1 MAIYLQVEG
10 IEGDVTA
17 EGHEGWIECESL
29 DWGVQ
34 RAIHTP
40 TGRAEGRESAAPS
53 VSEITINK
61 LVDKASPNL
70 FADACVGR
78 ERGVKI
84 DFVRIGEAMQTY
96 LEYELSNSLISG
108 YSVSAD
114 GERPTESVSFN
125 FTRIEMKY
133 TPYDAAHRAQSPIV
147 AGYDISLGT
156 RV

>member
-53 VSEITINK
+53 VSEIAINK
-61 LVDKASPNL
+61 LVDKTSPIL

-96 LEYELSNSLISG
+96 LEYELSNSLVSA

-114 GERPTESVSFN
+114 GDRPMESVSFN
-125 FTRIEMKY
+125 FTKIEMKY
-133 TPYDAAHRAQSPIV
+133 TPYDAAHRPQSPIV
-147 AGYDISLGT
+147 AGYDISQGT